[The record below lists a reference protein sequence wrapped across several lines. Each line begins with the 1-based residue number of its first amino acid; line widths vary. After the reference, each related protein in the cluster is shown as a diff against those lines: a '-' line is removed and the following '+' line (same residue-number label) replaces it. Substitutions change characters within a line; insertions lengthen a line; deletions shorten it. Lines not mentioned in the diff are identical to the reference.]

1 MQNMQD
7 HYSTKETPQSEK
19 IPGSNQVQNNAGG
32 FSFAMN
38 CWARLNQFLIL
49 GSSGGTYYVNEKK
62 LTIDNAEA
70 VRECIKADGVRTVNT
85 IVEISDAG
93 RAPKNDPALFAL
105 AMCTKFGDVETR
117 RTAYAALPKVARIG
131 THLFNF
137 VAYREAFGGWGRG
150 MRNAVAKWYQDK
162 DLGKLAYQ
170 MIKYQQRDGWS
181 HRDLLRLSHPKTDDA
196 SRNALYAYAV
206 GKQSEAELPSIVKA
220 FEIAKH
226 TETAKEMVYLIS
238 EHGLTREMIPTQ
250 FLSDPLIW
258 EALLEK
264 MPLMAMIRNLG
275 NLSKCGLLK
284 PMSQAANTVV
294 SRLMDGTALQRSRI
308 HPISVLA
315 ALTTYGGGQGVRGNG
330 TWTPVPQVVDAL
342 DDAFYLSFGNI
353 ECTGKRFLLGIDVSG
368 SMTFSSSRIAGLAN
382 ITANVAAAAMAMVT
396 ARSESQY
403 YAMGFSDEFRD
414 LGITPRMR
422 LDQVIRKTRSQSFG
436 RTDCALPMLWA
447 EKNNIKVNTFVIYT
461 DSETWAGRI
470 HPPQALDSY
479 RQKMGIG
486 AKLVVVGMTSNGFS
500 IADPSDAGMLDVV
513 GFDTATPNIIS
524 NF

>member
-19 IPGSNQVQNNAGG
+19 IPGSDQVPNNAGG
-32 FSFAMN
+32 FGYAMD

-62 LTIDNAEA
+62 LTIENAEA
-70 VRECIKADGVRTVNT
+70 VRECIKADGVRTVNI

-105 AMCTKFGDVETR
+105 AMCTKFGNVETR
-117 RTAYAALPKVARIG
+117 RTAYDALPKVARIG

-150 MRNAVAKWYQDK
+150 MRNAVAKWYNDK
-162 DLGKLAYQ
+162 DMGKLAYQ
-170 MIKYQQRDGWS
+170 IIKYQQRDGWS
-181 HRDLLRLSHPKTDDA
+181 HRDLMRLAHPKTDDI

-206 GKQSEAELPSIVKA
+206 GKQSEAELPSIIRG

-226 TETAKEMVYLIS
+226 TETAKEMATQIGMY
-238 EHGLTREMIPTQ
+238 GLTREMIPTQ
-250 FLSDPLIW
+250 FMTDPGVW

-275 NLSKCGLLK
+275 NMSKCGLLK
-284 PMSQAANTVV
+284 PMSSAASTIV
-294 SRLMDGTALQRSRI
+294 SRLRDEASLQRSRV

-330 TWTPVPQVVDAL
+330 TWMPVPQVVDAL
-342 DDAFYLSFGNI
+342 DDAFYLSFGNVKP
-353 ECTGKRFLLGIDVSG
+353 TGNRFLLGIDVSG
-368 SMTFSSSRIAGLAN
+368 SMTWGNIAGVAG
-382 ITANVAAAAMAMVT
+382 ISPNVASAAMAMVT

-403 YAMGFSDEFRD
+403 CVMGFADEFRD

-422 LDQVIRKTRSQSFG
+422 LDQVINTTRSHSFG
-436 RTDCALPMLWA
+436 RTDCALPMVWA
-447 EKNNIKVNTFVIYT
+447 TKNNIEVDTFVIYT
-461 DSETWAGRI
+461 DNETYAGRP
-470 HPPQALDSY
+470 HPVQALDAY
-479 RQKMGIG
+479 RQKMGIP
-486 AKLVVVGMTSNGFS
+486 AKLVVVGMVSNGFS
-500 IADPSDAGMLDVV
+500 IADPKDAGMLDVV

-524 NF
+524 SF